1 MLFQQWIILFS
12 TACFGNVLGLNISA
26 GMRTAVSI
34 YILIPLI
41 LVPQLLLGGAMIKF
55 DDLPKSICRKV
66 YVPVI
71 GDVMVTRWAYE
82 ALCVEQ
88 FKSNKF
94 EKPFFRYDME
104 ISQNEWYVSF
114 LIPTL
119 KVRINNL
126 ITADKGPDYKDSAEE
141 DLEKISFHIHDLSAL
156 SGIKPGKWASNLNY
170 QGFNDN
176 VGGEAKLFLDSLR
189 TAFRLRSKSVSNSR
203 DSLVKQISSRMGD
216 DQFIIMRSK
225 DYNENLANIVLNRL
239 STNKIYDSDDKF
251 IQKADPIFMPPGSK
265 YGRAHFFAPYKQIGN
280 MKIGTLVFN
289 IFVIWVMVIL
299 FFVALYYNLLK
310 RLIRFLESLNLPI
323 LRKFGRDL
331 LQF

>member
-1 MLFQQWIILFS
+1 MLLQQWIILFS

-55 DDLPKSICRKV
+55 DDLHKTISKKI

-94 EKPFFRYDME
+94 EKPFFNYDME
-104 ISQNEWYVSF
+104 ISQDDWYVSF

-119 KVRINNL
+119 KVRIDNL
-126 ITADKGPDYKDSAEE
+126 ITSNKDPDYKDSAEE
-141 DLEKISFHIHDLSAL
+141 DLEKISYHINDLSAK
-156 SGIKPGKWASNLNY
+156 SGIKPAKWVSNLNY
-170 QGFNDN
+170 QRFDSN

-189 TAFRLRSKSVSNSR
+189 TIFRLRSKSVSNSR
-203 DSLVKQISSRMGD
+203 DSLVKQISGRMGN
-216 DQFIIMRSK
+216 DQFINMRSK

-239 STNKIYDSDDKF
+239 STNKIFETDDKF
-251 IQKADPIFMPPGSK
+251 IQKADPVFMPPGSK

-280 MKIGTLVFN
+280 IKIETLVFN
-289 IFVIWVMVIL
+289 IIIIWVMVTL
-299 FFVALYYNLLK
+299 FFVTLYYNLLK